1 MITIITGVPG
11 MGKTASTVA
20 DLLQNDNLNLKAR
33 PVFVMGVNGLIL
45 DHSKVPPVSEWTE
58 KRPDPDDPTLMLD
71 YFKFPPNSIL
81 WIDEAQRVFPARVS
95 GTKVPP
101 HVAALATHRH
111 TALDIWISTQKPM
124 QLDAWCRELA
134 GRHIHL
140 KNTLLGRYLYEW
152 PEYQDPN
159 NKTNLSEAAKRKFSP
174 PKKVFGLYKSAEAHT
189 TQPRRLHQVYLLLTV
204 VLLAMAFLS
213 YRLYNGLYKRITHQD
228 QPDLQLISEA
238 AAEVKTHTPKSLTPV
253 KASKPAQV
261 SIPEPAALP
270 KHPYKGFTF
279 HIKATLSNSRFQR
292 TYYEITD
299 GVNYVFTNSDE
310 LKKLGYEINQ
320 PSDCAAF
327 LYFQGA
333 EVIATCSSGGQSPDA
348 GGSFAIPK
356 PIQTEIPEPVEPD
369 KPQFKLKA

>member
-20 DLLQNDNLNLKAR
+20 DLLQNDNLAYKAR

-45 DHSKVPPVSEWTE
+45 DHAKAPPVTEWTE
-58 KRPDPDDPTLMLD
+58 KRPDPDDPSLMLD
-71 YFKFPPNSIL
+71 YYKFPPNSIL
-81 WIDEAQRVFPARVS
+81 WIDEGQRVFPARVS
-95 GTKVPP
+95 GSKVPP

-111 TALDIWISTQKPM
+111 TGLDIWISTQKPM

-189 TQPRRLHQVYLLLTV
+189 TQPRRIHQVYLLLVV
-204 VLLAMAFLS
+204 VLCAMAFLS
-213 YRLYNGLYKRITHQD
+213 NRLYNGLYKRITHQD

-238 AAEVKTHTPKSLTPV
+238 EAEVKTDVLKTHAPTKPV
-253 KASKPAQV
+253 QPPAPV
-261 SIPEPAALP
+261 PVVTP
-270 KHPYKGFTF
+270 KHPYKGFNF
-279 HIKATLSNSRFQR
+279 YIKATLSNARMKR

-299 GVNYVFTNSDE
+299 GHSYVFTTSDE
-310 LKKLGYEINQ
+310 LKQLGYEINQ

-356 PIQTEIPEPVEPD
+356 PIEADIPQPVETD